1 MDKKKV
7 KFTVID
13 ALIIVVVLAALA
25 VGGIKVLPMFTNSQ
39 ETQKVE
45 CTVLI
50 SSAEKALADA
60 MKVGDKVT
68 MSLTEK
74 DGGIIKN
81 IEVTPAT
88 KTVFDSISGEYVA
101 QKIENKCDIS
111 VTVEADAVV
120 SDTAVKVG
128 STVMKVGAET
138 TIRGKGYASMGY
150 MTVIND

>member
-1 MDKKKV
+1 MDKKKA

-13 ALIIVVVLAALA
+13 ALIIAVVLVILGI
-25 VGGIKVLPMFTNSQ
+25 GGVKALPMLTNTS

-45 CTVLI
+45 CTVLLA
-50 SSAEKALADA
+50 SVEKELAEA
-60 MKVGDKVT
+60 MKVGDNVT

-74 DGGIIKN
+74 DGGVIKN
-81 IEVTPAT
+81 IKVTPAT
-88 KTVFDSISGEYVA
+88 KTVFDSISGEYVT
-101 QKIENKCDIS
+101 QHIENKCDIS

-120 SDTAVKVG
+120 TDTAVTVG

-138 TIRGKGYASMGY
+138 TVRGKGYASMGY